1 MSRLGPAVNL
11 LVLMGSVATL
21 MAQPLIPFE
30 HTASLFVL
38 EHGCGCILEITPA
51 GDVSVAVSREEIL
64 AVTGGSEVNF
74 SEQGAAFTP
83 DGAMYFVEDEA
94 EVLMRRTVSGAL
106 GVVVTEADIIQALT
120 ARQANISPT
129 VHMVSIT
136 VGSDGNVYII
146 DQDGQAVIRFDPE
159 TEEVG
164 VLVTSA
170 GLSAALQG
178 GDARDLEKG
187 IAAGPD
193 GLIYAFN
200 EGGPPAVYAICS
212 DGTTLLIARGG
223 LIRDPDKF
231 NTRAPSGDII
241 ISDDSGSDPRILR
254 MTPEGDV
261 SVFLSNVQIA
271 AAAGTAVSRLDGGVA
286 FDAAGSFY
294 LAERDS
300 GSILRFDQDGN
311 GGIWVTRARI
321 VAATGIEPALRG
333 GIAFAPQYKL
343 YFAQFGDGLG
353 VLASEIILV
362 SLDEENA
369 TTADVILKGQDG
381 GPLSVDLNGVQVDG
395 LLEDVVIP
403 ADGKVVLETDGE
415 GGLVVGS
422 VTICSNQPL
431 AGVIVFSGTVG
442 LAGVQSSQAL
452 VHFAAPIKA
461 LGDEIRTGI
470 AIMNLEEVAV
480 RLTLELVGEDG
491 ELVAVAE
498 IILDPM
504 GQLSAFVDETE
515 NFPWSVAVDFSD
527 FEGTVRAWAEGLV
540 AATVV
545 QTRPDQFATQ
555 PVAPG
560 DFQIPVQE
568 LLLPFRNTGDLIAL
582 DDGCACVLRF
592 SKEGDVSIE
601 ISRAEILAL
610 TNRQVVALDNE
621 GLAFD
626 TQGSMYFIESES
638 ESILK
643 RPLGGQLFV
652 LTTEA
657 SVLDALGPPATET
670 DLDGMAFGS
679 DGFLYVTD
687 DQDENE
693 AVLKVDPLTGSVTV
707 AARPQDFLALLPGGS
722 EVDIEKGI
730 VAGPDR
736 DIWVF
741 SDGTPEALFR
751 ICASGEI
758 ALVRS
763 GFPFADPDQFAT
775 RGPNGDVLIVDDGAA
790 GGVRILQISSAGE
803 IETFLTTSQLQAAIG
818 STPEG
823 DGGIAFDSKGD
834 FFYAVPVFGVF
845 RFDQEKS
852 ASTFVPV
859 SAIRSLTGVTP
870 VFGGIA
876 FEPEYKLYFAQ
887 FGDGLGVLASE
898 IILVSLDEEN
908 ATVADVI
915 LKRQDG
921 SPLSV
926 DLNGV
931 QVNGL
936 LADVVI
942 PAGGKVVLETDGEGD
957 DLLVGSVTVCSN
969 RPLAGVIVFSGTVG
983 LAGVQSSQ
991 ALAHFAAP
999 IKALGNQIR
1008 TGLAVMNLE
1017 EVEVRLTLELV
1028 VEGGEVVATAE
1039 IFLDAMG
1046 QLSAFVDETEKFP
1059 WSAAV
1064 DFSNFEGTLRAWTD
1078 GWVGATVVQTRPDQF
1093 ATQPVAGLKDKEM
1106 P

>member
-1 MSRLGPAVNL
+1 
-11 LVLMGSVATL
+11 
-21 MAQPLIPFE
+21 
-30 HTASLFVL
+30 
-38 EHGCGCILEITPA
+38 
-51 GDVSVAVSREEIL
+51 
-64 AVTGGSEVNF
+64 
-74 SEQGAAFTP
+74 
-83 DGAMYFVEDEA
+83 
-94 EVLMRRTVSGAL
+94 
-106 GVVVTEADIIQALT
+106 
-120 ARQANISPT
+120 
-129 VHMVSIT
+129 
-136 VGSDGNVYII
+136 
-146 DQDGQAVIRFDPE
+146 
-159 TEEVG
+159 
-164 VLVTSA
+164 
-170 GLSAALQG
+170 
-178 GDARDLEKG
+178 
-187 IAAGPD
+187 
-193 GLIYAFN
+193 
-200 EGGPPAVYAICS
+200 
-212 DGTTLLIARGG
+212 
-223 LIRDPDKF
+223 
-231 NTRAPSGDII
+231 
-241 ISDDSGSDPRILR
+241 

-261 SVFLSNVQIA
+261 SVFLSNVQLG
-271 AAAGTAVSRLDGGVA
+271 AAAGTAVNRLDGGVA
-286 FDAAGSFY
+286 FDDAGSFY
-294 LAERDS
+294 LAERDG

-311 GGIWVTRARI
+311 GGIWVTRARM
-321 VAATGIEPALRG
+321 VAATGIDPALRG
-333 GIAFAPQYKL
+333 AIAFAPQYKL

-362 SLDEENA
+362 SLDEEDA

-403 ADGKVVLETDGE
+403 AGGKVVLETDGE
-415 GGLVVGS
+415 GDLVVGS
-422 VTICSNQPL
+422 VTVCSNRPL

-452 VHFAAPIKA
+452 VDFVAPIKA
-461 LGDEIRTGI
+461 LGNKIRTGL
-470 AIMNLEEVAV
+470 AVMNLEEVEV

-491 ELVAVAE
+491 ELVATAE
-498 IILDPM
+498 IFLDAM
-504 GQLSAFVDETE
+504 GQLSAFVDETDK
-515 NFPWSVAVDFSD
+515 FPWSTAVDFSN
-527 FEGTVRAWAEGLV
+527 FEGALRASADGWV

-555 PVAPG
+555 PVAPN
-560 DFQIPVQE
+560 DFRIPVQE

-582 DDGCACVLRF
+582 DGGCGCVLRF
-592 SKEGDVSIE
+592 TKEGDVSIE
-601 ISRAEILAL
+601 ISRAEILAV

-626 TQGSMYFIESES
+626 TQGSMYFIESTS

-643 RPLGGQLFV
+643 RPRGRQLFE
-652 LTTEA
+652 LTTEG
-657 SVLDALGPPATET
+657 SVLDALAPPATET

-687 DQDENE
+687 DRDENE
-693 AVLKVDPLTGSVTV
+693 AVLKIDPLTGFVTV
-707 AARPQDFLALLPGGS
+707 VARAEDFLPLLPGGS
-722 EVDIEKGI
+722 SVDVEKGI

-751 ICASGEI
+751 ICANGEI

-763 GFPFADPDQFAT
+763 GFPFDDPDQFAT
-775 RGPNGDVLIVDDGAA
+775 RAPSGDVLIVDDGAA
-790 GGVRILQISSAGE
+790 GGARILQISFAGE

-818 STPEG
+818 ATPEG
-823 DGGIAFDSKGD
+823 EGGIAFDSKGD

-908 ATVADVI
+908 TTTADVI
-915 LKRQDG
+915 LKGQDG
-921 SPLSV
+921 GPLSV

-936 LADVVI
+936 LEDVVI
-942 PAGGKVVLETDGEGD
+942 PAGGKVILETDGEG

-999 IKALGNQIR
+999 IKALGNAIR

-1028 VEGGEVVATAE
+1028 GEEGELVATAE
-1039 IFLDAMG
+1039 IFLYAMG

-1064 DFSNFEGTLRAWTD
+1064 DFSNFEGTLRAWAD
-1078 GWVGATVVQTRPDQF
+1078 GWVGATVVQTRADQF
-1093 ATQPVAGLKDKEM
+1093 ATQPVAGLKDKEILR
-1106 P
+1106 

>member
-1 MSRLGPAVNL
+1 
-11 LVLMGSVATL
+11 

-51 GDVSVAVSREEIL
+51 GDVSVAVSRAEIL
-64 AVTGGSEVNF
+64 VVTGGSEVNF
-74 SEQGAAFTP
+74 SEQGIAFTP
-83 DGAMYFVEDEA
+83 DGAMYFSEGEE

-106 GVVVTEADIIQALT
+106 GIVATEADIIQALT

-129 VHMVSIT
+129 VDMDSIT

-159 TEEVG
+159 TEEVS

-187 IAAGPD
+187 IVAGSD

-200 EGGPPAVYAICS
+200 QAGPAAVYAICS
-212 DGTTLLIARGG
+212 DGTTQLIARDG

-231 NTRAPSGDII
+231 TTRAPNRDII

-261 SVFLSNVQIA
+261 SVFLSNVQLG
-271 AAAGTAVSRLDGGVA
+271 AAAGTAVNRLDGGVA
-286 FDAAGSFY
+286 FDDAGSFY
-294 LAERDS
+294 LAERDG

-311 GGIWVTRARI
+311 GGIWVTRARM
-321 VAATGIEPALRG
+321 VAATGIDPALRG
-333 GIAFAPQYKL
+333 AIAFAPQYKL

-362 SLDEENA
+362 SLDEEDA

-381 GPLSVDLNGVQVDG
+381 GPLSVDLNGVQVGG

-403 ADGKVVLETDGE
+403 AGGKVVLETDGE
-415 GGLVVGS
+415 GDLVVGS
-422 VTICSNQPL
+422 VTVCSNRPL

-452 VHFAAPIKA
+452 VDFVAPIKA
-461 LGDEIRTGI
+461 LGNKIRTGL
-470 AIMNLEEVAV
+470 AVMNLEEVEV

-491 ELVAVAE
+491 ELVATAE
-498 IILDPM
+498 IFLDAM
-504 GQLSAFVDETE
+504 GQLSAFVDETDK
-515 NFPWSVAVDFSD
+515 FPWSTAVDFSN
-527 FEGTVRAWAEGLV
+527 FEGALRAWADGWV

-555 PVAPG
+555 PVAPN
-560 DFQIPVQE
+560 DFRIPVQE

-582 DDGCACVLRF
+582 DGGCGCVLRF
-592 SKEGDVSIE
+592 TKEGDVSIE
-601 ISRAEILAL
+601 ISRAEILAV

-626 TQGSMYFIESES
+626 TQGSMYFIESTS

-643 RPLGGQLFV
+643 RPRGGQLFE
-652 LTTEA
+652 LTTEG

-687 DQDENE
+687 DRDENE
-693 AVLKVDPLTGSVTV
+693 AVLKIDPLTGFVTV
-707 AARPQDFLALLPGGS
+707 VARAEDFLPLLPGGS
-722 EVDIEKGI
+722 SVDVEKGI

-751 ICASGEI
+751 ICANGEI

-763 GFPFADPDQFAT
+763 GFPFDDPDQFAT
-775 RGPNGDVLIVDDGAA
+775 RAPSGDVLIVDDGAA
-790 GGVRILQISSAGE
+790 GGARILQISFAGE

-818 STPEG
+818 ATPEG
-823 DGGIAFDSKGD
+823 EGGIAFDSKGD

-908 ATVADVI
+908 TTTADVI
-915 LKRQDG
+915 LKGQDG
-921 SPLSV
+921 GPLSV

-936 LADVVI
+936 LEDVVI
-942 PAGGKVVLETDGEGD
+942 PAGGKVILETDGEG

-999 IKALGNQIR
+999 IKALGNAIR

-1028 VEGGEVVATAE
+1028 GEEGELVATAE

-1064 DFSNFEGTLRAWTD
+1064 DFSNFEGTLRAWAD

-1093 ATQPVAGLKDKEM
+1093 ATQPVAGLKDKEILR
-1106 P
+1106 